1 MYQVSAH
8 GVDERM
14 INVHY
19 YYSPFLVTGTG
30 YRLIIVKTTACDV
43 REVGRVIRHSIPSA
57 RLDSDINAELTF
69 VLPDDQTAKF
79 PALFRTLDKRKLELG
94 IRSFGVNASTM
105 EEVFLKYDIHLTQ
118 GQVGSSAL
126 SPQGS

>member
-43 REVGRVIRHSIPSA
+43 REVGRVIRHIIPSA

-79 PALFRTLDKRKLELG
+79 PELFRTLHKSKRELG

-105 EEVFLKYDIHLTQ
+105 EEVFLK
-118 GQVGSSAL
+118 
-126 SPQGS
+126 